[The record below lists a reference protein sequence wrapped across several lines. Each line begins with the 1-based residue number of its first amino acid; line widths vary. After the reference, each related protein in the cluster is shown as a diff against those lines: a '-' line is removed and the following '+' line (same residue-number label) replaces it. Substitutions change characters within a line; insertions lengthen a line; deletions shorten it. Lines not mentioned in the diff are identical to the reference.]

1 MPRAAKKPTPEQLA
15 KIQKLAGLGCT
26 LDQIAIAV
34 DISPRTLDRWK
45 ATPEVERAYSL
56 GRIAA
61 AQTVAQK
68 LYDLCLDGNTT
79 AIIFWLKSQAGWTDK
94 PVEEPINPA
103 QVVVY
108 LPDNGR
114 DGESGIGSRQ

>member
-15 KIQKLAGLGCT
+15 KIEKLAGLGCT
-26 LDQIAIAV
+26 LNQIAIAI

-45 ATPEVERAYSL
+45 ATPEVERAYGL
-56 GRIAA
+56 GRLAA
-61 AQTVAQK
+61 SQAVAQK
-68 LYDLCLDGNTT
+68 LYDLCMEGNTT

-103 QVVVY
+103 QVVIY

-114 DGESGIGSRQ
+114 GVRGSSQ